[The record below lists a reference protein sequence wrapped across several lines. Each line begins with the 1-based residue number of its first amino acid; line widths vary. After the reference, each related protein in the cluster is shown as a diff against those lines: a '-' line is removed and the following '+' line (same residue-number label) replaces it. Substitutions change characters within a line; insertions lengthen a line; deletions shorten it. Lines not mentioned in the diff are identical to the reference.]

1 MKKKSRIS
9 KEEILLVMSQEIKEK
24 FQCSTFKVL
33 DWGEAMENQ
42 ERNFSEDIIMTVTW
56 IPKILGR

>member
-42 ERNFSEDIIMTVTW
+42 ERNFSD
-56 IPKILGR
+56 PQDFGKIRYALF

>member
-42 ERNFSEDIIMTVTW
+42 ERNLIDPQDFGEVKCTIF
-56 IPKILGR
+56 

>member
-1 MKKKSRIS
+1 MKKKSRVS
-9 KEEILLVMSQEIKEK
+9 KEEILSVMIEEIKEK

-42 ERNFSEDIIMTVTW
+42 ERNLIDPQDFGEVKCTIF
-56 IPKILGR
+56 

>member
-33 DWGEAMENQ
+33 DWGETMENQ
-42 ERNFSEDIIMTVTW
+42 EINFSD
-56 IPKILGR
+56 PQDFGKIRYALF

>member
-42 ERNFSEDIIMTVTW
+42 ERNLSDPQDFG
-56 IPKILGR
+56 KIRYALF

>member
-42 ERNFSEDIIMTVTW
+42 ERNLIDPQDFG
-56 IPKILGR
+56 KIRYALF

>member
-9 KEEILLVMSQEIKEK
+9 KKEILLVMSQEIKEK
-24 FQCSTFKVL
+24 SQRSTFKVL

-42 ERNFSEDIIMTVTW
+42 ERNLSDPQDFG
-56 IPKILGR
+56 KIRYALF

>member
-33 DWGEAMENQ
+33 DWGEAMERQ
-42 ERNFSEDIIMTVTW
+42 ERNLIDPQDFG
-56 IPKILGR
+56 KIRYALF

>member
-33 DWGEAMENQ
+33 DWVEAMENQ
-42 ERNFSEDIIMTVTW
+42 ERNFSD
-56 IPKILGR
+56 PQDFGK

>member
-33 DWGEAMENQ
+33 DWGEAMERQ
-42 ERNFSEDIIMTVTW
+42 ERNLIDPQDFGEVKCTIF
-56 IPKILGR
+56 